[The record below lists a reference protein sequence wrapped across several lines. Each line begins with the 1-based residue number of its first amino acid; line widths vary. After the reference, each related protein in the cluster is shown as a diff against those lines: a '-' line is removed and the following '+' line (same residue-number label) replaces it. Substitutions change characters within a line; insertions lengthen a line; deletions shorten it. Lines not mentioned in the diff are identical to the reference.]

1 MQYTKQ
7 QVIDYLVARGDA
19 DKAAKAVADL
29 PAVVDTDSD
38 PELLARLDV
47 QPEDLMGTH
56 PPGPAGLG
64 GQAGLGDA
72 DRLAGP
78 GEGLES

>member
-7 QVIDYLVARGDA
+7 QIIDYLVARGDA
-19 DKAAKAVADL
+19 DKAAKAEADL

>member
-7 QVIDYLVARGDA
+7 QIIDYLVARGDA
-19 DKAAKAVADL
+19 GKAAEAEADL

>member
-19 DKAAKAVADL
+19 DKAAKAEADL